1 MIKDIK
7 VHVSVS
13 QADVKPSPGADEHED
28 AIFHSLLPD
37 QNDGFRQSLY
47 FM

>member
-13 QADVKPSPGADEHED
+13 QADFKPSPGADV
-28 AIFHSLLPD
+28 L
-37 QNDGFRQSLY
+37 NVKMLY
-47 FM
+47 FIVFFLIRTMVSGKV